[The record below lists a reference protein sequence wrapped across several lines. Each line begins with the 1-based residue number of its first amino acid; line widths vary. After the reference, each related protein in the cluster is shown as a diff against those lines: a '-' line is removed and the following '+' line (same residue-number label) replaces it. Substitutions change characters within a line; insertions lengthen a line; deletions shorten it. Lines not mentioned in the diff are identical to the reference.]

1 MTMKNNYL
9 HNTEITTINGLIVR
23 IRIPDCSGPHPVIIM
38 LHGWTGNE
46 DSMWIFS
53 SRLPGETLLVSPRG
67 IFEYGSDGYSWLE
80 DLNSEWPSLERFQ
93 PAVEGLFP
101 VFDEIN
107 DYGGDKTKISILGFS
122 QGAALG
128 YTLGLLKP
136 GTIRSIAGLSG
147 FLPEN
152 YELFVDDQPLAGKR
166 IFIAH
171 GTRDQY
177 VRVEKARESV
187 NLLQKAGADVTYCED
202 DVGHKLSIYCFRSLR
217 NFYKM
222 ESIK

>member
-1 MTMKNNYL
+1 MKNDYL
-9 HNTEITTINGLIVR
+9 YNTEIITINGLIVR
-23 IRIPDCSGPHPVIIM
+23 ILIPDCSGPHPVIIM

-53 SRLPGETLLVSPRG
+53 GRLPGETLLVSPRG
-67 IFEYGSDGYSWLE
+67 IFEYGSGGYGWLE
-80 DLNSEWPSLERFQ
+80 DLNYELPNLERFK

-101 VFDEIN
+101 LFERIN
-107 DYGGDKTKISILGFS
+107 DYGGDKSKISILGFS

-136 GTIRSIAGLSG
+136 GAIRSIAGLSG

-152 YELFVDDQPLAGKR
+152 FELFVDDQPLAGKR